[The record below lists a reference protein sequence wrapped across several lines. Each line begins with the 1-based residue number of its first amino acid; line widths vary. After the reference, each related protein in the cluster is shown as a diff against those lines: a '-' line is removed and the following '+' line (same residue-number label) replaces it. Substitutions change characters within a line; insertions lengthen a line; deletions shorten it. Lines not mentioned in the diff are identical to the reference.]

1 MRRVLQIRQYGGSK
15 TPAKFARMLD
25 QQVDGVLY
33 GQYVFNGAA
42 QTGRASSKG
51 VQIHNLA
58 RDTIKGEAD
67 AIEHIYSGC
76 SYDYLAAGWRSDHPG
91 RPHPVAAVPADLRRR
106 SRQCFCLVGLEPD
119 RGPRVAMAV

>member
-1 MRRVLQIRQYGGSK
+1 MHDLLRVLQIRLYGGSK
-15 TPAKFARMLD
+15 TPAKFGKMLQ

-58 RDTIKGEAD
+58 RDTLRLRARGD
-67 AIEHIYSGC
+67 RG
-76 SYDYLAAGWRSDHPG
+76 
-91 RPHPVAAVPADLRRR
+91 AAV
-106 SRQCFCLVGLEPD
+106 GH
-119 RGPRVAMAV
+119 